1 MSQQAIVAQQ
11 PQSPV
16 QYTAQNDPVTALA
29 NRYGMLP
36 AELDA
41 TLRKTVFRDARSNE
55 EFLAMCFIAKEYQLN
70 PLLKEIYAVPAKN
83 GGVVPLVGVDGYISM
98 MLRHPDFDGM
108 EFRYS
113 EETVAIGAIKD
124 VPRWIEVVIHKK
136 SCTRPTVV
144 REYLDECFRP
154 TEPWRTHPRRML
166 RHKAV
171 CQGARMAFGF
181 SGIYSEAD
189 EAEPVAVQASVQE
202 EAPQSRQGHDVNA
215 VIVDAVAHEEPAEPR
230 KQNVRPAPKTA
241 RPAKGTQTAK
251 TITAQVPLQTAP
263 DQVEENIREDYS
275 DYLLDA
281 SISRADADA
290 VCARM
295 VETGEARNMLDAM
308 RLFFERKI
316 TV

>member
-55 EFLAMCFIAKEYQLN
+55 EFLALCFIAKEYQLN
-70 PLLKEIYAVPAKN
+70 PLLKEIYAFPAKN

-189 EAEPVAVQASVQE
+189 EAEAVAVQASVQE
-202 EAPQSRQGHDVNA
+202 DTVHRRQEQDVNA
-215 VIVDAVAHEEPAEPR
+215 VIDAVVHEAPAETA
-230 KQNVRPAPKTA
+230 KKGAKPAA
-241 RPAKGTQTAK
+241 RASRSAKEAQTAK
-251 TITAQVPLQTAP
+251 TITAQVPLQPAP
-263 DQVEENIREDYS
+263 DQMEENIREDYS
-275 DYLLDA
+275 DYLFDA
-281 SISRADADA
+281 SVNRSDADA
-290 VCARM
+290 VCAKM

-308 RLFFERKI
+308 KLFVERRI